1 MRSFDVSFV
10 KRSFLIAA
18 AGATLALSVA
28 GCKETS
34 PEATATGTT
43 ASTAAPVKAKPP
55 VVTTPPAVKA
65 HLYDDDADPNKLIA
79 AGLKQAKKEHKR
91 VILDFGGDWCGDC
104 QVLDIYMHREPNA
117 ELLSKNFVV
126 VHISVGHIDKN
137 LEIGDRYGVALHK
150 GVPALAVLDA
160 NGKALYA
167 QAGGEFESMRYMQE
181 SSVTE
186 FLNKWKA

>member
-1 MRSFDVSFV
+1 MRSLGVSFV
-10 KRSFLIAA
+10 NRSVLAA
-18 AGATLALSVA
+18 AIVATLAFSVT
-28 GCKETS
+28 GCKQQA
-34 PEATATGTT
+34 PEATPTVSTT
-43 ASTAAPVKAKPP
+43 KTPTKVNPP
-55 VVTTPPAVKA
+55 VVTTPPVVKA
-65 HLYDDDADPNKLIA
+65 HLYDDDADPNQLIA

-104 QVLDIYMHREPNA
+104 QVLDIYMHRQPNWD
-117 ELLSKNFVV
+117 LLNKNFVV

-160 NGKALYA
+160 NDKALYA

>member
-1 MRSFDVSFV
+1 MRFPGVSFV
-10 KRSFLIAA
+10 KQSALTAVFTAA
-18 AGATLALSVA
+18 VAFSVT
-28 GCKETS
+28 GCKQQA
-34 PEATATGTT
+34 PEATPTVSTTPATP
-43 ASTAAPVKAKPP
+43 AKVKPP

-104 QVLDIYMHREPNA
+104 QVLDIYMHRQPNWD
-117 ELLSKNFVV
+117 LLNNNFVV

-137 LEIGDRYGVALHK
+137 LEIGERYGVALSK

>member
-1 MRSFDVSFV
+1 MLPFPVSLA
-10 KRSFLIAA
+10 KRSILIAA
-18 AGATLALSVA
+18 SGAVLALTVA
-28 GCKETS
+28 GCKQET
-34 PEATATGTT
+34 AGTAPTN
-43 ASTAAPVKAKPP
+43 ADSAAVPAKTKPP
-55 VVTTPPAVKA
+55 VVTAPPAVKA
-65 HLYDDDADPNKLIA
+65 HLYDDDADPNKQIA
-79 AGLKQAKKEHKR
+79 AALKQAKVEHKR

-104 QVLDIYMHREPNA
+104 QVLDIYMNRPPNRDLV
-117 ELLSKNFVV
+117 EKNFVV

-137 LEIGDRYGVALHK
+137 LEIGDRYGVALSK

-167 QAGGEFESMRYMQE
+167 QAGGEFESMRYMQD

>member
-1 MRSFDVSFV
+1 M
-10 KRSFLIAA
+10 KRSVLLAA
-18 AGATLALSVA
+18 AGAALALSVA
-28 GCKETS
+28 GCKEKS
-34 PEATATGTT
+34 PEATPATT
-43 ASTAAPVKAKPP
+43 AAATPAKVKPP
-55 VVTTPPAVKA
+55 VVTAPPAVKA
-65 HLYDDDADPNKLIA
+65 HLYDDDADPNKQIA
-79 AGLKQAKKEHKR
+79 DGLKQAKKEHKR

>member
-1 MRSFDVSFV
+1 MRSPGFSFV
-10 KRSFLIAA
+10 NQTALAA
-18 AGATLALSVA
+18 AFTAALAVSVT
-28 GCKETS
+28 GCKQTA
-34 PEATATGTT
+34 PEAAPT
-43 ASTAAPVKAKPP
+43 ASTTTTTPVKVKPP
-55 VVTTPPAVKA
+55 VVTAPPAVKA

-104 QVLDIYMHREPNA
+104 QVLDIYMHRPPNWD
-117 ELLSKNFVV
+117 LLNNNFVL

-137 LEIGDRYGVALHK
+137 LEIGERYGVALTK

-167 QAGGEFESMRYMQE
+167 QAGGEFEDMRYMQDA
-181 SSVTE
+181 SVTE

>member
-1 MRSFDVSFV
+1 MRFLGVSFV
-10 KRSFLIAA
+10 KQSVLAA
-18 AGATLALSVA
+18 VLTAALGFSVA
-28 GCKETS
+28 GCKQQA
-34 PEATATGTT
+34 PEATPTT
-43 ASTAAPVKAKPP
+43 STTTTTPAKVKPP
-55 VVTTPPAVKA
+55 VVTNPPVVKA

-104 QVLDIYMHREPNA
+104 QVLDIYMHRQPN
-117 ELLSKNFVV
+117 EDLLNKNFVV

-137 LEIGDRYGVALHK
+137 LEIGERYGVALSK

-160 NGKALYA
+160 NGKTLHA
-167 QAGGEFESMRYMQE
+167 QTGGEFEDMRYMQDA
-181 SSVTE
+181 SVTE

>member
-18 AGATLALSVA
+18 AGAILALSVA

-34 PEATATGTT
+34 PEATPTGTA
-43 ASTAAPVKAKPP
+43 ASTAAPVKVKPP

-79 AGLKQAKKEHKR
+79 AGLKQATKEHKR

-126 VHISVGHIDKN
+126 VHISVGRIDKN

>member
-1 MRSFDVSFV
+1 MRSSGASCI
-10 KRSFLIAA
+10 KRSILAVTVTAA
-18 AGATLALSVA
+18 LVFPVA
-28 GCKETS
+28 GCKKKA
-34 PEATATGTT
+34 PEVTPTATTT
-43 ASTAAPVKAKPP
+43 TPPKEVKPP
-55 VVTTPPAVKA
+55 VVTAPPAVKA

-79 AGLKQAKKEHKR
+79 AGLKQAKAQGKR

-104 QVLDIYMHREPNA
+104 QVLDIYMHREPNWS
-117 ELLSKNFVV
+117 LLNNNFVV

-137 LEIGDRYGVALHK
+137 LEIGDRYGVALQK
-150 GVPALAVLDA
+150 GVPALAVLDS

-167 QAGGEFESMRYMQE
+167 QAGGEFEDMRYMQE